1 MKKNSHIYLTL
12 FLSTFQL
19 SAFTIGSGFI
29 IISLMRKKFVEQ
41 LHWIDEQE
49 MLDLTA
55 IAQSSPGAIV
65 VNAAFLI
72 GYRTA
77 SYIGA
82 FLAVLGTILP
92 PLIVITVISFFYDV
106 FRSIEIISV
115 ALSSMQAGVAAIICD
130 VVFTMGASTFQDKRK
145 LPVFIFIGSFLA
157 SEFFNVNAIV
167 IILTCGLIGILDSYR
182 QRSKKE
188 SE

>member
-1 MKKNSHIYLTL
+1 MKKNNHIYLTL

-29 IISLMRKKFVEQ
+29 IVSLMRKKFVEQ

-92 PLIVITVISFFYDV
+92 PLIVITGISFFYDA
-106 FRSIEIISV
+106 FRSVEIISV
-115 ALSSMQAGVAAIICD
+115 ALSSMQVGVAAIICD
-130 VVFTMGASTFQDKRK
+130 VVFTMGKSTFQDKRR
-145 LPVFIFIGSFLA
+145 LPIFIFIGSFLA
-157 SEFFNVNAIV
+157 SEFFSINAIV
-167 IILTCGLIGILDSYR
+167 IILICGLIGIFDSYR
-182 QRSKKE
+182 QRTKKE